1 LYRYVVAGLGVDEEG
16 RPMLL
21 GVSSDPAV
29 EDPPS
34 IGSFYEHQ
42 EELLSEEAAD
52 DEQLWM

>member
-1 LYRYVVAGLGVDEEG
+1 VAGLGVDEEG